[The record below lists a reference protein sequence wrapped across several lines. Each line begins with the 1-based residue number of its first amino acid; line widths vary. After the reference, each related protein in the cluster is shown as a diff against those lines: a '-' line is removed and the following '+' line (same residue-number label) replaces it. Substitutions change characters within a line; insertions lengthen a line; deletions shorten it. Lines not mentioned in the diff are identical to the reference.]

1 MIYLRKHDKLILGFA
16 LFCFSFLLSPVG
28 NTTGKKPNIV
38 VFFYESVFQTI
49 KLIPMLTCCLRT
61 LSAVRSGMALQ
72 NKTLQWQT
80 LNPLHLFLF
89 CAKYCSV
96 CSCPNVTYQSIH
108 LSCSSHFQQFHAVVG
123 GPSACALYLSQQLQ
137 VGLSLQGSGGEGD
150 SEGSRRDEGKAPS
163 L

>member
-1 MIYLRKHDKLILGFA
+1 MFFFPTLSNGKYNRKKTQHCG
-16 LFCFSFLLSPVG
+16 
-28 NTTGKKPNIV
+28 
-38 VFFYESVFQTI
+38 FFYESVFQTI
-49 KLIPMLTCCLRT
+49 KLIPTLMCCLRT